1 MGDKKE
7 EGRRSILGNL
17 GDVFIPRSRSSSP
30 KPGNNPAPARFDLSK
45 CQFHE
50 TVTISFVL
58 FISYTIQQIKHTF
71 FLIPTPKSSAE
82 TVNRWLTG
90 VPDASNTSVT
100 APITFHRFILSDN
113 VVSYEP
119 TKDETLPHF
128 SNSFTKQ
135 QTLPSHP
142 QPNSTTYTCATCSL
156 RSTK

>member
-1 MGDKKE
+1 MRVLNTLFPFSLFLNTRVLFTTTAMGDKKE

-71 FLIPTPKSSAE
+71 F
-82 TVNRWLTG
+82 
-90 VPDASNTSVT
+90 
-100 APITFHRFILSDN
+100 
-113 VVSYEP
+113 
-119 TKDETLPHF
+119 
-128 SNSFTKQ
+128 
-135 QTLPSHP
+135 SHP
-142 QPNSTTYTCATCSL
+142 NTQIQC
-156 RSTK
+156 